1 MRTYTVKSAIAV
13 DACPGI
19 MAGVVVQAFVY
30 VHCAVGACKAPALA
44 DGTSRPFFAHAPIM
58 AGVGVAIFPIV
69 ASLATQFGRAFAVV
83 IISKVDT
90 FGFEEARA

>member
-1 MRTYTVKSAIAV
+1 MKSTIAV
-13 DACPGI
+13 NASPGI
-19 MAGVVVQAFVY
+19 LAGVVMQAFIY

-44 DGTSRPFFAHAPIM
+44 DGTSRTFFAHAPIV

-69 ASLATQFGRAFAVV
+69 ASLAAQFGRAFAVV